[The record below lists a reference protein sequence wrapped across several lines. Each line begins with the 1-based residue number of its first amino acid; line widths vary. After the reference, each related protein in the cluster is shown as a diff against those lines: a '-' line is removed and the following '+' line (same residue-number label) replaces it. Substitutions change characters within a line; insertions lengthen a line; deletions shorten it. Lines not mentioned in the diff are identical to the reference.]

1 MKKRSLIIT
10 FFVLFAGVVAL
21 FAFPVFPNDSDTPIL
36 ASNDKSGPLEAP
48 EGKNPASVPTAIPE
62 PPPTSIP
69 PPPPTS
75 IPTPTPTPIPTPT
88 PALPKEA
95 TLVFTGDILSHGP
108 VIQRAGYNANSFG
121 SHDYTPM
128 FTQVRPLLEEADL
141 AICHLETPVS
151 SDNQSLSGYPIFNAP
166 QELPGDLKEVGYDG
180 CSTASNHSMD
190 KGPNGVRSTLT
201 QLENADL
208 VWAGMARSAEEQKTP
223 ALYVPNGILI
233 GHMSYT
239 YGLNGFVLPTDE
251 PYLVNVIDEEKILSE
266 AERLR
271 SVGVDFII
279 LSVQWGNEYQVNP
292 SEAQERLA
300 ESLLNSPN
308 IDLIVG
314 SHVHVVQP
322 IGKFNDKYVIYG
334 LGNFLSNQSANC
346 CPAASQNGVMIYV
359 DIVGTEIDGYKV
371 ESLTF
376 EPTRV
381 DRSDYTIVPLSRA
394 VNNEQTGP
402 NLRTFYQEV
411 IDETSNVL
419 NSLGG
424 NYQIKTN

>member
-1 MKKRSLIIT
+1 M
-10 FFVLFAGVVAL
+10 
-21 FAFPVFPNDSDTPIL
+21 
-36 ASNDKSGPLEAP
+36 
-48 EGKNPASVPTAIPE
+48 
-62 PPPTSIP
+62 
-69 PPPPTS
+69 
-75 IPTPTPTPIPTPT
+75 
-88 PALPKEA
+88 
-95 TLVFTGDILSHGP
+95 
-108 VIQRAGYNANSFG
+108 
-121 SHDYTPM
+121 
-128 FTQVRPLLEEADL
+128 
-141 AICHLETPVS
+141 ETPVS

-251 PYLVNVIDEEKILSE
+251 PYLVNVIDEDKILSE

>member
-1 MKKRSLIIT
+1 MKKPSLIIT
-10 FFVLFAGVVAL
+10 LSVLVAGAVGL
-21 FAFPVFPNDSDTPIL
+21 FAFPVFPNDSDTPNL
-36 ASNDKSGPLEAP
+36 ASNDKSGSLDAP
-48 EGKNPASVPTAIPE
+48 DGKNPASVPTAIPK
-62 PPPTSIP
+62 PT
-69 PPPPTS
+69 PTPTP
-75 IPTPTPTPIPTPT
+75 IPTPTPTPSPIPTPT

-108 VIQRAGYNANSFG
+108 VIQRAAYNATSFG

-128 FTQVRPLLEEADL
+128 FTQVRSLLEEADL

-151 SDNQSLSGYPIFNAP
+151 SDNQSLSCYPIFNAP
-166 QELPGDLKEVGYDG
+166 QELSGDLKEVGYDG

-208 VWAGMARSAEEQKTP
+208 VWAGMARSAEEQKMP
-223 ALYVPNGILI
+223 ALYAPNGILI

-266 AERLR
+266 AARLR
-271 SVGVDFII
+271 SVGVGFII

-359 DIVGTEIDGYKV
+359 DIVGTDVEGYKV

-402 NLRTFYQEV
+402 NLRSFYQEV
-411 IDETSNVL
+411 IDETSKVL

-424 NYQIKTN
+424 TYQIRTN